1 MPQPPLPYA
10 YTAQGA
16 GFVAEVKSLGLRE
29 KEDRLLNLLRNQP
42 QASTTI
48 LDGFHHL
55 VCHLTELRSQGDEDT
70 NSHLPGEFIATIVR
84 LMKGENQLFGFSSGN
99 DFFQWLDE
107 WSPPVFQNQAHLP
120 AAVMEHFP
128 VHREPVA
135 APNSFSY
142 DFPSTYDAATSAKLR
157 EVCINCDAAMGRI
170 LEKLPVMQRANRIR
184 ERFLAGDPNLTQ
196 ADLANAKQTFI
207 DHRPDYQRDAKLIA
221 DWMPFV
227 HGCSAN
233 YADSLEVH
241 QVYNQYLAKLL
252 ASREAKQPVEKYV
265 LNLAQPAFNFTLP
278 EFKIDEKE
286 ELRGITPE
294 SKAKDYRKK
303 LQIETN
309 RLESRYK
316 KRKLMALL
324 EEGTPSY
331 KILNDLVKLAEK
343 DPDDIK
349 THILLARMIA
359 EHAQSITNGAKRV
372 HYREEALNYCK
383 HAFSHIDTYLDLQGM
398 DNLQDRDRM
407 RVGFVKTISAI
418 RNPLVRGNA

>member
-1 MPQPPLPYA
+1 M
-10 YTAQGA
+10 
-16 GFVAEVKSLGLRE
+16 
-29 KEDRLLNLLRNQP
+29 
-42 QASTTI
+42 
-48 LDGFHHL
+48 
-55 VCHLTELRSQGDEDT
+55 
-70 NSHLPGEFIATIVR
+70 
-84 LMKGENQLFGFSSGN
+84 
-99 DFFQWLDE
+99 
-107 WSPPVFQNQAHLP
+107 
-120 AAVMEHFP
+120 
-128 VHREPVA
+128 HREPVA